1 MNLNDSLQDAI
12 KLLRSEGRH
21 DLADAVVVAA
31 VVVVLS
37 ATDKK
42 QNDARERA
50 TAHLYVESLARR
62 AAGSDAAPAQAACSV
77 VKQDLT
83 TQPAQPEA
91 VRLRDE
97 LLAVLAARQPQ
108 VQEAV
113 GEIVAS
119 DEGELQIVFHAGKP
133 LAPMKL
139 YAAPLARFD
148 DQQSAELTRHYG
160 AHAYRMSLALRR
172 ARMCL
177 SEWVNPAT
185 KERVLQNVGE
195 VLEAYA
201 KREPLPGQAV
211 DVPYSI
217 DTDPAGIRARVADA
231 ITGTLMVA
239 AQGHTPP
246 PAGHWAEPFWQAARA
261 DAARTL
267 NVALRLR
274 EMVVAAKYMRDRVVE
289 TNGVKC
295 MDDLDAAI
303 DAAEE
308 ALTDA
313 EALLS

>member
-1 MNLNDSLQDAI
+1 MNLNELLQDAI
-12 KLLRSEGRH
+12 DMLRSEGQH

-42 QNDARERA
+42 QSDARQRA
-50 TAHLYVESLARR
+50 AAHLYVESLARR
-62 AAGSDAAPAQAACSV
+62 ASAHDA
-77 VKQDLT
+77 
-83 TQPAQPEA
+83 QPAYAEGLEA
-91 VRLRDE
+91 
-97 LLAVLAARQPQ
+97 LASARQAQ
-108 VQEAV
+108 VHEAV

-119 DEGELQIVFHAGKP
+119 DEGGLQIVFHAGKP

-139 YAAPLARFD
+139 YAAQLARFD
-148 DQQSAELTRHYG
+148 DQQSVELARHYG
-160 AHAYRMSLALRR
+160 AHAYRMSLVLRS

-185 KERVLQNVGE
+185 KELVLQDVGE

-217 DTDPAGIRARVADA
+217 DVDPAGIRARVAEA
-231 ITGTLMVA
+231 ITGTLMVG

-261 DAARTL
+261 DAARAL

-274 EMVVAAKYMRDRVVE
+274 EMVDAAKYMRDRVVE
-289 TNGVKC
+289 TKGVKC

-303 DAAEE
+303 DAAGE

-313 EALLS
+313 QAVLP